1 MEITLED
8 TRDKSKI
15 RLLCK
20 PKPGLNGFEFTGFSA
35 QGVDIVILGNRP
47 KELEITEFWVKKNN
61 GGKGSSQSFSLSF
74 RVCARVRVEATFWAS
89 FFRDRVHYW
98 PGACQLGC

>member
-20 PKPGLNGFEFTGFSA
+20 PKPGLNSFEFTGFFFA
-35 QGVDIVILGNRP
+35 QGLVTVILGNRP
-47 KELEITEFWVKKNN
+47 KELEITEFGVKKNN
-61 GGKGSSQSFSLSF
+61 GGKGSSIFFSFLS
-74 RVCARVRVEATFWAS
+74 
-89 FFRDRVHYW
+89 Y
-98 PGACQLGC
+98 ACM